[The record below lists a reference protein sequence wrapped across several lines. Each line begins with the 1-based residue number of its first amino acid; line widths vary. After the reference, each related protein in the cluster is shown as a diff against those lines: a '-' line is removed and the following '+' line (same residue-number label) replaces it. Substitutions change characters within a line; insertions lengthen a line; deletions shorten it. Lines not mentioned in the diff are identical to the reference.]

1 VSQTRY
7 QSAQA
12 AEDRAAQAIG
22 DAANAAGAAVRDA
35 TSHFR
40 DTASDIGARVSRRA
54 DGAVSELADRV
65 EEQPITALLIAG
77 GVGLLAG
84 MLLARR

>member
-1 VSQTRY
+1 MSQTKY
-7 QSAQA
+7 QQAQGF
-12 AEDRAAQAIG
+12 EDRAAQTVS

-40 DTASDIGARVSRRA
+40 DAASDIGARVSRRA
-54 DGAVSELADRV
+54 DGAVNELADRV
-65 EEQPITALLIAG
+65 EAQPITSLLIAG

-84 MLLARR
+84 LLLARR

>member
-1 VSQTRY
+1 MSQSRY

-12 AEDRAAQAIG
+12 AEDRVTQTVS

-54 DGAVSELADRV
+54 DGAVNDLADRV

-84 MLLARR
+84 LLLGRR

>member
-1 VSQTRY
+1 MSQSKY

-12 AEDRAAQAIG
+12 FEDRAAQTVS

-40 DTASDIGARVSRRA
+40 DAASDIGARVGRRA
-54 DGAVSELADRV
+54 GGAANELADRV
-65 EEQPITALLIAG
+65 EEQPITSLLIAG

-84 MLLARR
+84 LLLARR

>member
-1 VSQTRY
+1 MSQSRF

-12 AEDRAAQAIG
+12 AQDRATQTVSE
-22 DAANAAGAAVRDA
+22 AANAAGAAVRDA
-35 TSHFR
+35 TSQFR
-40 DTASDIGARVSRRA
+40 ETASDIGARVSRRA
-54 DGAVSELADRV
+54 DGAVNELADRV

-77 GVGLLAG
+77 GIGLLAG